1 MSLTSPDQTP
11 KRKRDCQHPKEPP
24 GRVGTHVHR
33 QTHQWWMRN
42 RDGEKPF
49 TTLCSVYKI
58 LQFSEP
64 NCAWTLTSNSCS
76 RGLKTCEAERCK
88 SPKDIVLYIGTLF
101 FLNSALKAGLYQH
114 PWESVLCNEL
124 FSLWSPSKQR
134 KEIIFHN
141 TSPRKPYAALPCFSP
156 EQIRPV
162 LPIYSFCTLLYSL
175 WAFAFWDEG

>member
-1 MSLTSPDQTP
+1 
-11 KRKRDCQHPKEPP
+11 
-24 GRVGTHVHR
+24 
-33 QTHQWWMRN
+33 MRN

-101 FLNSALKAGLYQH
+101 FLNSALKAGLYQP

-141 TSPRKPYAALPCFSP
+141 TSPRKMTLRHYRVFLPSRSGQFCPFTHFAHYYTAFEHSP
-156 EQIRPV
+156 FEMRDNLHVSAVEMKVEQR
-162 LPIYSFCTLLYSL
+162 S
-175 WAFAFWDEG
+175 G